1 MKFKAVTECRSK
13 ENRDQQK
20 FSGPCIHNTIHVKF
34 SCSAK
39 WGFLPSCTACKVLR
53 PIGGGSWRPSSPSW
67 KGCTPILGDQ
77 YSSPLRA
84 GCNLDWKEKEWDCI
98 FMTGCH
104 LKIDTQCFRGG
115 FAVQSRYN
123 AELSSVM
130 LLGQC
135 VYRVSHGASTLQK
148 QLVNRVN
155 VLRDI
160 GWKTVGSYPSHLL
173 YFYDLWLN
181 FLRKIILENLLFH
194 RVLIIIWNWYRI
206 FSFSIIFKI

>member
-1 MKFKAVTECRSK
+1 MSFKRESR
-13 ENRDQQK
+13 
-20 FSGPCIHNTIHVKF
+20 
-34 SCSAK
+34 SAK
-39 WGFLPSCTACKVLR
+39 VFRAVHTQYNTCKILVLSKVGFLPSCTACKVLR
-53 PIGGGSWRPSSPSW
+53 PIDGGSWRPSSPSW

-104 LKIDTQCFRGG
+104 LKIDTRCFRGG

-123 AELSSVM
+123 ADLSSVM

-135 VYRVSHGASTLQK
+135 VYRVSHGASTLPK

-155 VLRDI
+155 VLLDGR
-160 GWKTVGSYPSHLL
+160 LL
-173 YFYDLWLN
+173 GRILSIFFIYYKRFYKICGLT
-181 FLRKIILENLLFH
+181 FFRKIILENLF
-194 RVLIIIWNWYRI
+194 
-206 FSFSIIFKI
+206 

>member
-104 LKIDTQCFRGG
+104 LKIDTRCFRGG

-123 AELSSVM
+123 ADLSSVM

-135 VYRVSHGASTLQK
+135 VYRVSHGASTLPK

-155 VLRDI
+155 VLRGTLNRMKLLDRI
-160 GWKTVGSYPSHLL
+160 LSIFFIFKIYGLTFFPSLFWKI
-173 YFYDLWLN
+173 YFN
-181 FLRKIILENLLFH
+181 
-194 RVLIIIWNWYRI
+194 RVLIII
-206 FSFSIIFKI
+206 

>member
-1 MKFKAVTECRSK
+1 MSFEGESR
-13 ENRDQQK
+13 
-20 FSGPCIHNTIHVKF
+20 
-34 SCSAK
+34 SAK
-39 WGFLPSCTACKVLR
+39 VFRAVHTQYNTCKILVLSKVGFLTLLYGLQSSSANRWWILASVKSFLE
-53 PIGGGSWRPSSPSW
+53 GLYSNSWRSIFQPASSW
-67 KGCTPILGDQ
+67 LQLGLEGERMRLHFYD
-77 YSSPLRA
+77 
-84 GCNLDWKEKEWDCI
+84 G
-98 FMTGCH
+98 H

-123 AELSSVM
+123 ADLSSVM

-135 VYRVSHGASTLQK
+135 VYRVSHGASTLPK